1 MATVL
6 DTTHHHSAPHA
17 HTAGTKAA
25 NLPRPKPVSVNG
37 VTIPRAHIGR
47 ETQHHPAAK
56 PIDAWTAA
64 ARALVVRE
72 LLLQEARR
80 LAIVPLPQ
88 TEADGRRETDDEALT
103 RMLID
108 GQVVTP
114 EADEPTCRR
123 IYEQRRATFR
133 SSNLYG
139 VRHILVAAAPGD
151 DAGRAEAKVRAQ
163 AIIAEVRADP
173 SVFPH
178 LAASA
183 SACSSR
189 DTGGALGQISRG
201 QTVPEFESALAD
213 APVGE
218 IMPQP
223 VETRYG
229 FHAVIVD
236 RRIEGRE
243 LPFEM
248 VHQAIADWL
257 ASRSHETA
265 VRQYI
270 GMLASRATI
279 TGITLDAAASPLEQ
293 ERSAG

>member
-6 DTTHHHSAPHA
+6 DTTHLHAAPHA
-17 HTAGTKAA
+17 HTNGPKAA
-25 NLPRPKPVSVNG
+25 SLPRPKPISVNG

-56 PIDAWTAA
+56 PVDAWTAA
-64 ARALVVRE
+64 ARALIVRE

-80 LAIVPLPQ
+80 LGIVPLPL
-88 TEADGRRETDDEALT
+88 TDTDGRHETDDEALV
-103 RMLID
+103 RMLIEE
-108 GQVVTP
+108 QVVTP

-133 SSNLYG
+133 SSDLYG

-151 DAGRAEAKVRAQ
+151 DTARAEAKARVRA
-163 AIIAEVRADP
+163 IIDEVRADP
-173 SVFPH
+173 SLFPH

-183 SACSSR
+183 SACPSR
-189 DTGGALGQISRG
+189 DNGGALGQISRG

-218 IMPQP
+218 IMPRP

-248 VHQAIADWL
+248 VHSAIADWL

-270 GMLASRATI
+270 TMLAGRATI
-279 TGITLDAAASPLEQ
+279 TGITLDGASSTLEPR
-293 ERSAG
+293 ESGE